1 MSCEKYQ
8 NLTNKKKS
16 KNKKKNMEKCK
27 KSNVKISQKM
37 KF

>member
-16 KNKKKNMEKCK
+16 KNKKKKRKREYGCE
-27 KSNVKISQKM
+27 
-37 KF
+37 